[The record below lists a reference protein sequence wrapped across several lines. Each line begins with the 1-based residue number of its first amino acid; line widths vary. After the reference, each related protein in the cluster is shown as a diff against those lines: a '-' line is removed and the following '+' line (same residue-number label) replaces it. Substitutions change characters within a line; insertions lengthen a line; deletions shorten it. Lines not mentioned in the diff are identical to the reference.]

1 MRLHV
6 PIKLRWSDLDA
17 YGHVNNAEM
26 LRLLEEA
33 RIEAFWAT
41 DVAGG
46 GGNAGD
52 GNDGDGNDGAGND
65 GEGGV
70 GTAPGAGDAGA
81 VRGSGEAVGGSTAVL
96 DGRPGADTL
105 TLIARQE
112 IEYLAPIPY
121 LRQPLDVQ
129 LWLGRLGG
137 ASLEV
142 CYEVW
147 SPEGTEPRTLFSRAA
162 TTIVLVDAA
171 TERPRRINER
181 ERGAWT
187 PYLDEPVTFAK
198 RG

>member
-17 YGHVNNAEM
+17 YGHVSNAEM

-33 RIEAFWAT
+33 RIEAFWIT
-41 DVAGG
+41 D
-46 GGNAGD
+46 
-52 GNDGDGNDGAGND
+52 
-65 GEGGV
+65 
-70 GTAPGAGDAGA
+70 DAE
-81 VRGSGEAVGGSTAVL
+81 EAVGGSTAVL

-142 CYEVW
+142 CYEVRA
-147 SPEGTEPRTLFSRAA
+147 PEGTEPDTLFSRAA
-162 TTIVLVDAA
+162 TTIVLVYAA
-171 TERPRRINER
+171 SQRPRRINER
-181 ERGAWT
+181 ERAAWT
-187 PYLDEPVTFAK
+187 PYLDEPVQFTK
-198 RG
+198 RA

>member
-33 RIEAFWAT
+33 RIEAFWVT
-41 DVAGG
+41 DDSGQ
-46 GGNAGD
+46 
-52 GNDGDGNDGAGND
+52 
-65 GEGGV
+65 
-70 GTAPGAGDAGA
+70 
-81 VRGSGEAVGGSTAVL
+81 GSGDAVGGSTAVL

-147 SPEGTEPRTLFSRAA
+147 SPEGTEPATLYSRAA
-162 TTIVLVDAA
+162 TTIVLVDA
-171 TERPRRINER
+171 TTQRPRRINER
-181 ERGAWT
+181 ERAAWT
-187 PYLDEPVTFAK
+187 PYLEDPVAFAK

>member
-33 RIEAFWAT
+33 RIEAFWTT
-41 DVAGG
+41 DDSDPA
-46 GGNAGD
+46 D
-52 GNDGDGNDGAGND
+52 R
-65 GEGGV
+65 
-70 GTAPGAGDAGA
+70 GA
-81 VRGSGEAVGGSTAVL
+81 VPDSGEAIGGTTAVL

-147 SPEGTEPRTLFSRAA
+147 SPEGTEPQTLFSRAA
-162 TTIVLVDAA
+162 TTIVLVDA
-171 TERPRRINER
+171 TTQRPRRINDR
-181 ERGAWT
+181 ERAAWT
-187 PYLDEPVTFAK
+187 PYLEEPVVFAK
-198 RG
+198 RA

>member
-33 RIEAFWAT
+33 RIEAFWTT
-41 DVAGG
+41 DDSG
-46 GGNAGD
+46 
-52 GNDGDGNDGAGND
+52 
-65 GEGGV
+65 
-70 GTAPGAGDAGA
+70 PSHRGA
-81 VRGSGEAVGGSTAVL
+81 VPDSGEAIGGSTAVL

-147 SPEGTEPRTLFSRAA
+147 SPEGTEPATLFSRAA
-162 TTIVLVDAA
+162 TTIVLVDA
-171 TERPRRINER
+171 TTQRPRRINDR
-181 ERGAWT
+181 ERAAWT
-187 PYLDEPVTFAK
+187 PYLEEPVVFAK
-198 RG
+198 RA

>member
-41 DVAGG
+41 D
-46 GGNAGD
+46 D
-52 GNDGDGNDGAGND
+52 S
-65 GEGGV
+65 GENS
-70 GTAPGAGDAGA
+70 GA
-81 VRGSGEAVGGSTAVL
+81 VGGIGGTGDAVGGSTAVL

-121 LRQPLDVQ
+121 LRQALDVQ

-147 SPEGTEPRTLFSRAA
+147 SPEGTEPRTMFTRAA
-162 TTIVLVDAA
+162 TTIVLVDA
-171 TERPRRINER
+171 TTQRPRRINDR
-181 ERGAWT
+181 ERDAWT
-187 PYLDEPVTFAK
+187 PYLDEPVVFAK
-198 RG
+198 RN